1 MSPLNVLVTWSIDD
15 ESMASIAEA
24 APGATVTRVPYIE
37 EEHRRDLRRK
47 GKLQELAENPTLIS
61 PKLQVALADADV
73 VYGLDYPVGLVD
85 MAPKL
90 KWVQMIGAGVD
101 HLQGT
106 GLMESDLTVTAMGGF
121 SSRSIAEYV
130 ISQMLN
136 HVKHMKRY
144 IEEVARQRTWT
155 RLPMDTLMGKTLG
168 IIGLGRIGSDTAL
181 LAKPFGMRILASKR
195 TPSSELPANVDQLYP
210 ADALREMLPQCDF
223 VVLSVALTPETTR
236 MIGEAELRLMK
247 KDAFLINVARG
258 AVVDEEALIRALK
271 EGWIAGAVL
280 DVFEHEPLPPESPLW
295 DMPNVLVTPH
305 ASAAVAR
312 YAYHAAQFFA
322 RNLRR
327 YVAGEPLEN
336 IVDKSKGY

>member
-1 MSPLNVLVTWSIDD
+1 
-15 ESMASIAEA
+15 
-24 APGATVTRVPYIE
+24 
-37 EEHRRDLRRK
+37 
-47 GKLQELAENPTLIS
+47 
-61 PKLQVALADADV
+61 
-73 VYGLDYPVGLVD
+73 
-85 MAPKL
+85 
-90 KWVQMIGAGVD
+90 
-101 HLQGT
+101 
-106 GLMESDLTVTAMGGF
+106 
-121 SSRSIAEYV
+121 
-130 ISQMLN
+130 
-136 HVKHMKRY
+136 MKRY

-195 TPSSELPANVDQLYP
+195 TPSSELPPNVDQLYP

-223 VVLSVALTPETTR
+223 V
-236 MIGEAELRLMK
+236 
-247 KDAFLINVARG
+247 LINVARG

-271 EGWIAGAVL
+271 EGWIAGAGL